1 MAEDRAEE
9 QPMNLKRR
17 SVIAAA
23 LASAA
28 SAISLPAFPQAKQQ
42 ATPQVVRIA
51 MNTTGGVRAR
61 PGVIPG
67 TYPTARVIEEGWLES
82 KLKERGI
89 RLQWVPITGELG
101 PITNEAFAAKRID
114 FANIG
119 DLPSIIL
126 NSRSTRTQL
135 IVPNGKGADLFLV
148 VPPSS
153 TAKSI
158 HELKGKR
165 VSVQLSRPWE
175 LGFRMLAQENGL
187 TFEDFQNF
195 NLTPQVSTNALAL
208 GNIDAVFGTNGYLLE
223 EKRVGKII
231 WSSRGTLKY
240 KIRSSELWGT
250 QDFIDRYPQITQIV
264 ATAYIRAQHWVS
276 REEAREAAI
285 RQATLN
291 GTPLAVAKRSYD
303 DPAVSW
309 RDHWSPLFDD
319 LVTHHYRQAVE
330 FAINTKLVTK
340 PLKVDDLLE
349 PRFIRPA
356 LQELRLEAYWSPVPS
371 PLSTRQAQLR

>member
-1 MAEDRAEE
+1 M
-9 QPMNLKRR
+9 QPNRR
-17 SVIAAA
+17 LLIAGALSLAAA
-23 LASAA
+23 LAAPLGFAQSA
-28 SAISLPAFPQAKQQ
+28 SPSPK
-42 ATPQVVRIA
+42 VVRIA
-51 MNTTGGVRAR
+51 INATGGLRAR
-61 PGVIPG
+61 PGVTPG
-67 TYPTARVIEEGWLES
+67 TYPTARVIEEGWLEAQ
-82 KLKERGI
+82 LKTRGI
-89 RLQWVPITGELG
+89 RVQWIPITGELG

-126 NSRSTRTQL
+126 NARSTRTQL

-148 VPPSS
+148 VPPDS

-158 HELKGKR
+158 RDLKGKR

-175 LGFRMLAQENGL
+175 LGFRMLARENGL
-187 TFEDFQNF
+187 AFEDFQNF

-231 WSSRGTLKY
+231 WSSRGSLKY
-240 KIRSSELWGT
+240 KIRSSELWGAR
-250 QDFIDRYPQITQIV
+250 DFIDRHPDITQLV

-276 REEAREAAI
+276 REEARDAAI

-303 DPAVSW
+303 DPAVTW
-309 RDHWSPLFDD
+309 RDHWSPLFDE
-319 LVTHHYRQAVE
+319 LVTQHYRQAVE
-330 FAINTKLVTK
+330 FAVNTKLVTK
-340 PLKVDDLLE
+340 PLKVEELLQ
-349 PRFIRPA
+349 PKFVGPA
-356 LQELRLEAYWSPVPS
+356 IQELHLDAYWSPVAS
-371 PLSTRQAQLR
+371 PTSQNTRHAQAR

>member
-1 MAEDRAEE
+1 
-9 QPMNLKRR
+9 MNANRR
-17 SVIAAA
+17 FLMIAA

-28 SAISLPAFPQAKQQ
+28 VSLPAFAQGSSGK
-42 ATPQVVRIA
+42 PQVVRIA
-51 MNTTGGVRAR
+51 MISNGGVRAR
-61 PGVIPG
+61 PGVTPG

-101 PITNEAFAAKRID
+101 PITNEAFAARRID

-135 IVPNGKGADLFLV
+135 IVPNGKGTDLFLV
-148 VPPSS
+148 VPLGSS
-153 TAKSI
+153 AKSLRD
-158 HELKGKR
+158 LKGKR

-223 EKRVGKII
+223 EKRVGQII
-231 WSSRGTLKY
+231 WSSRGSLRY

-250 QDFIDRYPQITQIV
+250 QEFIQRYPDVTQLI

-276 REEAREAAI
+276 REEARDAAA

-309 RDHWSPLFDD
+309 RDHWSPLFDG
-319 LVTHHYRQAVE
+319 LLTQHYRQAVE
-330 FAINTKLVTK
+330 FAVNTKLVAK
-340 PLKVDDLLE
+340 PLEVDELLE

-356 LQELRLEAYWSPVPS
+356 LEELHLEAYWSPVRS
-371 PLSTRQAQLR
+371 PLATRQAQSR

>member
-1 MAEDRAEE
+1 
-9 QPMNLKRR
+9 MNRNRR
-17 SVIAAA
+17 FLIAGLAGAA
-23 LASAA
+23 TAA
-28 SAISLPAFPQAKQQ
+28 SLPAFAQKKAAPPR
-42 ATPQVVRIA
+42 TVRIA
-51 MNTTGGVRAR
+51 MNSTGGVRPR
-61 PGVIPG
+61 PGVTPG

-82 KLKERGI
+82 KLQERGI

-101 PITNEAFAAKRID
+101 PITNEAFAARRID

-148 VPPSS
+148 VPPNS
-153 TAKSI
+153 TARSI
-158 HELKGKR
+158 RDLKGKR

-175 LGFRMLAQENGL
+175 LGFRLLAKENGL
-187 TFEDFQNF
+187 SFEDFQNF

-223 EKRVGKII
+223 EKRVGRII
-231 WSSRGTLKY
+231 WSSRGSLKY

-250 QDFIDRYPQITQIV
+250 QEFIENHPDITQLI
-264 ATAYIRAQHWVS
+264 ATAYVRAQHWVS
-276 REEAREAAI
+276 REEARDAAI

-303 DPAVSW
+303 DPAVVW
-309 RDHWSPLFDD
+309 RDHWSPLFDE

-330 FAINTKLVTK
+330 FAIDTKLVPK
-340 PLKVDDLLE
+340 PVTVDELLQ
-349 PRFIRPA
+349 PRFVGPA
-356 LQELRLEAYWSPVPS
+356 LRELRLDTYWSPVPS
-371 PLSTRQAQLR
+371 PLAPATRHAQAS